1 MIRIKILNDA
11 ISTEIPNIQEILDAL
26 RPFTKVDGEYKHS
39 ELGVS
44 LEFGNFSTKKN
55 RLSNEAK
62 YSMSFTERLENN
74 NSTLKTY
81 MILSYKQFY
90 IKMLIPN
97 TTSSLKLSEE
107 FLKVNMFREHANRLI
122 SDNAADTIPE
132 IDESLIKLHG
142 PSDEEIQ
149 RMEELRAKFT
159 MDGQP
164 FLPIKEEV
172 NPELELDRILEKIKK
187 HGEDSL
193 TDIEKD
199 FLSKF

>member
-97 TTSSLKLSEE
+97 TASSLKLSEE